1 MKFYHA
7 TTKEAAASIQKDGV
21 LKAGP
26 FGEVFLCRFPLDAC
40 KFLIIRGV
48 LQVSVF
54 EVNLKRSEVTE
65 SHDHSEGFFQC
76 KAYTHDGDIAVSGR
90 VPVRTY
96 DFQNLVRGYK
106 L

>member
-7 TTKEAAASIQKDGV
+7 TTKEAAASIQRDGV

-26 FGEVFLCRFPLDAC
+26 FGEVFLCRNPLDAC
-40 KFLIIRGV
+40 KFLIVRGV

-54 EVNLKRSEVTE
+54 EVNLKFSEVTE
-65 SHDHSEGFFQC
+65 SHDHSEKFFMC
-76 KAYTHDGDIAVSGR
+76 KAYAHDGDIAVSGR

-96 DFQNLVRGYK
+96 DFQDLARRYNL
-106 L
+106 